1 MRQVSSTDRP
11 NDGAD
16 TANERLEKDLRPA
29 RFACGLVLSAGFV
42 KLIELFSTYYQAID
56 SGEIRFPLLLSISS
70 PRDKKDI
77 DILDCLCY
85 G

>member
-1 MRQVSSTDRP
+1 M
-11 NDGAD
+11 N
-16 TANERLEKDLRPA
+16 
-29 RFACGLVLSAGFV
+29 
-42 KLIELFSTYYQAID
+42 ELFSTNNQAID